1 MGEVFDSELVVADG
15 SLNHPV
21 KKMIVKRPIKAEPFD
36 AGINYQV
43 TGKTTRYDVYI

>member
-1 MGEVFDSELVVADG
+1 MDFEVLQ
-15 SLNHPV
+15 LMPV